1 MLMDTV
7 KKKLG
12 YMVRSERERRGL
24 SQAKLAEQAGV
35 STRTISDIETCNGN
49 PELATLIPIAQ
60 FLDISIDAAVQDER
74 KEPDTTT
81 YQIMKELQNCSE
93 DERQIALRTL
103 RGLLSALK
111 EKDLII
117 RMKSV
122 RNLCGICGV
131 PVNWH
136 KCATKKK
143 HSKFDASFYF
153 LSISKCTHCI
163 SNAFGNFR
171 CKDKFRYLLFLY
183 FFFHLNI
190 LLF

>member
-24 SQAKLAEQAGV
+24 SQAK
-35 STRTISDIETCNGN
+35 
-49 PELATLIPIAQ
+49 LATLIPIAQ

-111 EKDLII
+111 EKD
-117 RMKSV
+117 
-122 RNLCGICGV
+122 
-131 PVNWH
+131 
-136 KCATKKK
+136 T
-143 HSKFDASFYF
+143 
-153 LSISKCTHCI
+153 
-163 SNAFGNFR
+163 
-171 CKDKFRYLLFLY
+171 
-183 FFFHLNI
+183 LN
-190 LLF
+190 

>member
-1 MLMDTV
+1 MLMDAV

-35 STRTISDIETCNGN
+35 STTISDIETCNGN

-111 EKDLII
+111 EKD
-117 RMKSV
+117 
-122 RNLCGICGV
+122 
-131 PVNWH
+131 P
-136 KCATKKK
+136 
-143 HSKFDASFYF
+143 
-153 LSISKCTHCI
+153 
-163 SNAFGNFR
+163 
-171 CKDKFRYLLFLY
+171 
-183 FFFHLNI
+183 LN
-190 LLF
+190 

>member
-1 MLMDTV
+1 MFIGNKKCRIYAACGVSQTPKNKTISEVMRMLMDTV

-24 SQAKLAEQAGV
+24 SQSRLAEQAGV

-60 FLDISIDAAVQDER
+60 FLNISIDAAVQDER

-111 EKDLII
+111 EKD
-117 RMKSV
+117 
-122 RNLCGICGV
+122 
-131 PVNWH
+131 P
-136 KCATKKK
+136 
-143 HSKFDASFYF
+143 
-153 LSISKCTHCI
+153 
-163 SNAFGNFR
+163 
-171 CKDKFRYLLFLY
+171 
-183 FFFHLNI
+183 LN
-190 LLF
+190 

>member
-35 STRTISDIETCNGN
+35 STRTISDIETCN
-49 PELATLIPIAQ
+49 
-60 FLDISIDAAVQDER
+60 AAVQDER

-111 EKDLII
+111 EKD
-117 RMKSV
+117 
-122 RNLCGICGV
+122 
-131 PVNWH
+131 
-136 KCATKKK
+136 T
-143 HSKFDASFYF
+143 
-153 LSISKCTHCI
+153 
-163 SNAFGNFR
+163 
-171 CKDKFRYLLFLY
+171 
-183 FFFHLNI
+183 LN
-190 LLF
+190 

>member
-74 KEPDTTT
+74 KEPDTT

-111 EKDLII
+111 EKD
-117 RMKSV
+117 
-122 RNLCGICGV
+122 
-131 PVNWH
+131 
-136 KCATKKK
+136 T
-143 HSKFDASFYF
+143 
-153 LSISKCTHCI
+153 
-163 SNAFGNFR
+163 
-171 CKDKFRYLLFLY
+171 
-183 FFFHLNI
+183 LN
-190 LLF
+190 

>member
-1 MLMDTV
+1 MDTV

-35 STRTISDIETCNGN
+35 STRTISDIETCN
-49 PELATLIPIAQ
+49 
-60 FLDISIDAAVQDER
+60 DISIDAAVQDER

-111 EKDLII
+111 EKD
-117 RMKSV
+117 
-122 RNLCGICGV
+122 
-131 PVNWH
+131 
-136 KCATKKK
+136 T
-143 HSKFDASFYF
+143 
-153 LSISKCTHCI
+153 
-163 SNAFGNFR
+163 
-171 CKDKFRYLLFLY
+171 
-183 FFFHLNI
+183 LN
-190 LLF
+190 

>member
-7 KKKLG
+7 KEKLG

-35 STRTISDIETCNGN
+35 STRTISDIETCNGKSGTCN
-49 PELATLIPIAQ
+49 FNSRLLNFWI
-60 FLDISIDAAVQDER
+60 ISIDAAVQDER

-111 EKDLII
+111 EKD
-117 RMKSV
+117 
-122 RNLCGICGV
+122 
-131 PVNWH
+131 
-136 KCATKKK
+136 T
-143 HSKFDASFYF
+143 
-153 LSISKCTHCI
+153 
-163 SNAFGNFR
+163 
-171 CKDKFRYLLFLY
+171 
-183 FFFHLNI
+183 LN
-190 LLF
+190 